1 VAEVE
6 GRAAAALCAFR
17 AAENDAEAIGSG
29 GEEPMAKDKMM
40 TADQLGDT
48 TVTLRGFLA
57 GCALIGELANSTWR
71 TGRDAQVVASRA
83 CQLGDALLDALSQGR
98 PDAQADA
105 VE

>member
-1 VAEVE
+1 
-6 GRAAAALCAFR
+6 
-17 AAENDAEAIGSG
+17 
-29 GEEPMAKDKMM
+29 MAKDKMM

-48 TVTLRGFLA
+48 TITLRGFLV

>member
-1 VAEVE
+1 MRRQSVQE
-6 GRAAAALCAFR
+6 
-17 AAENDAEAIGSG
+17 EN
-29 GEEPMAKDKMM
+29 EPMAKDKMM

-48 TVTLRGFLA
+48 AITLRGFLA

-83 CQLGDALLDALSQGR
+83 CQLGDALLDALSQER
-98 PDAQADA
+98 PDAQVDA